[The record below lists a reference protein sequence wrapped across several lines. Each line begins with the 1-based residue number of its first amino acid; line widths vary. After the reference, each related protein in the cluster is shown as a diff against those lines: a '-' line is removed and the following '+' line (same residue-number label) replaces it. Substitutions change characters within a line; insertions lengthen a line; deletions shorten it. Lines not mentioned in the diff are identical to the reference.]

1 MTLQEWMTAKSLN
14 DADLAARVGIL
25 SRSQISRI
33 RRGKSKPKPEA
44 AKALAKITRISVAK
58 FLLGEAA

>member
-1 MTLQEWMTAKSLN
+1 MTLQDWMKSQGLD
-14 DADLAARVGIL
+14 DAALAERVGIL

-33 RRGKSKPKPEA
+33 RRGKSKPKAEA
-44 AKALAKITRISVAK
+44 AKLLAEITEIPVAS